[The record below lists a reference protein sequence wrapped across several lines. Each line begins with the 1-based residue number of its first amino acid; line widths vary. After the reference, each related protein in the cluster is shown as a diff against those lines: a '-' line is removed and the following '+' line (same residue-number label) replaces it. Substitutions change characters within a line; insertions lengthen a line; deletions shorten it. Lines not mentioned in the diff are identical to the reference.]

1 MFLLD
6 IAFVGSS
13 VIRASHRSYMIVK
26 TSVLHGPWSEQAS
39 LVWKSKAGGFED
51 DLENG
56 MRQLAKDEFGVEL
69 DENAFM
75 G

>member
-1 MFLLD
+1 ME
-6 IAFVGSS
+6 
-13 VIRASHRSYMIVK
+13 
-26 TSVLHGPWSEQAS
+26 TQ
-39 LVWKSKAGGFED
+39 LVWKSHAGGFED

-56 MRQLAKDEFGVEL
+56 MRKLAKDEFGVEL